1 MSQQVTITSV
11 TANTPVEIYYCNSFS
26 ASCVPVATVSTFPYV
41 FDVPPP
47 YDETNIVIKIVDVN
61 GCIDGDIVYI
71 TPTPTPS
78 FTPTQT
84 LTPTQTASQTPT
96 LTQTPTFTPTPSL
109 TPAIAKHAIGQNKY
123 DTSGSTCNDTI
134 TLENYYTYISEA
146 NSVPVIGVTVY
157 ETLAGV
163 VLYNVY
169 NGQNKWIK
177 MGFGSDYY
185 AVQINTA
192 GKITSFVI
200 CS

>member
-1 MSQQVTITSV
+1 MLDLDLSR
-11 TANTPVEIYYCNSFS
+11 
-26 ASCVPVATVSTFPYV
+26 
-41 FDVPPP
+41 
-47 YDETNIVIKIVDVN
+47 
-61 GCIDGDIVYI
+61 
-71 TPTPTPS
+71 
-78 FTPTQT
+78 TQT

-96 LTQTPTFTPTPSL
+96 LTQTPTQTPTNTTTQTCTPTFTPTPSL
-109 TPAIAKHAIGQNKY
+109 TPAIAKHAIGQNAY
-123 DTSGSTCNDTI
+123 NTSGSTCNDTM

-185 AVQINTA
+185 AVQINTV
-192 GKITSFVI
+192 GEIIDFVV